1 MPDITTE
8 SEAVAALEATGSFPC
23 EPERYMEADRNL
35 LPDLWLAWL
44 VRKGVSIVAGGDG
57 INPNWSATFRGLWS
71 TRPDSSPL
79 VAAARAFL
87 ENRNA

>member
-44 VRKGVSIVAGGDG
+44 VRQGVEFDLDADIEKVRARYAGYVAKHH
-57 INPNWSATFRGLWS
+57 
-71 TRPDSSPL
+71 SPL
-79 VAAARAFL
+79 VAGARAFL
-87 ENRNA
+87 ENRNG